1 QANGITISPAVKIG
15 YFSQNLDV
23 LNDNQTILENVS
35 STSTQS
41 ETLIRIILARLH
53 FFRDDVY
60 KQVKVLSGGERVKVA
75 LAKLFVSDV
84 NFLILDEPT
93 NHLDIES
100 VQALEELLN
109 NYKGTILLVSH
120 DRYFIENL
128 ADRIME
134 IKNKNKKINIFEG
147 TYQQIKLEPPKI
159 NQEKKIKKD
168 KKLLL
173 ETRISEV
180 LSRLSI
186 EPSEELEKEF
196 QTLLKEKNKLD

>member
-1 QANGITISPAVKIG
+1 MIIKRFWKM
-15 YFSQNLDV
+15 YL
-23 LNDNQTILENVS
+23 
-35 STSTQS
+35 TSTQS

-84 NFLILDEPT
+84 NFLMLDEPT

-100 VQALEELLN
+100 VQTLEELLN

-120 DRYFIENL
+120 DRYFIEKL

-134 IKNKNKKINIFEG
+134 IKNKKIN
-147 TYQQIKLEPPKI
+147 
-159 NQEKKIKKD
+159 
-168 KKLLL
+168 
-173 ETRISEV
+173 V
-180 LSRLSI
+180 
-186 EPSEELEKEF
+186 
-196 QTLLKEKNKLD
+196 

>member
-1 QANGITISPAVKIG
+1 M
-15 YFSQNLDV
+15 
-23 LNDNQTILENVS
+23 
-35 STSTQS
+35 
-41 ETLIRIILARLH
+41 
-53 FFRDDVY
+53 
-60 KQVKVLSGGERVKVA
+60 KVA

-120 DRYFIENL
+120 DRYFIEKL

-134 IKNKNKKINIFEG
+134 IKNKKINVFEG
-147 TYQQIKLEPPKI
+147 TYQQFKLEPPKI
-159 NQEKKIKKD
+159 SQEKKIKKD